1 MFEERPF
8 SSDERSRVRAFHW
21 NRVKDEHFMQCFE
34 EDEALIE
41 GVGLF
46 VQEALKGE
54 SAAIIIATEEHR
66 EGVANFLRGKGL
78 DPAQLQR
85 EGRFT
90 SLDAAETLARISVD
104 GRVDRQRFFE
114 VVGTLISR
122 ASNSW
127 GEVRAFGE
135 MVNLLWLEG
144 KRTEALELEGLWNQL
159 GKIYPFALF
168 CAYSKGAFECEED
181 RECFSHVCEAHSM
194 VIL

>member
-1 MFEERPF
+1 
-8 SSDERSRVRAFHW
+8 
-21 NRVKDEHFMQCFE
+21 MQCFE

-46 VQEALKGE
+46 VQQALKGE
-54 SAAIIIATEEHR
+54 SAAIIVATEEHR
-66 EGVANFLRGKGL
+66 EGVANFLRGKGI
-78 DPAQLQR
+78 DPARLQR

-90 SLDAAETLARISVD
+90 SLDAAEMLERISVD

-168 CAYSKGAFECEED
+168 CAYSKGAFDCGED
-181 RECFSHVCEAHSM
+181 EECFSHVCEAHSM